1 MEAEDSGFISIASS
15 AKLQYLLALKDL
27 LNAVAMLRDGD
38 GSFRADLKSRIKR
51 VADSIEAELGL
62 LENLKR
68 RRSVSRSEPR

>member
-1 MEAEDSGFISIASS
+1 MEAEDSGFISIASSADSGFISIASS

-62 LENLKR
+62 LEK
-68 RRSVSRSEPR
+68 E